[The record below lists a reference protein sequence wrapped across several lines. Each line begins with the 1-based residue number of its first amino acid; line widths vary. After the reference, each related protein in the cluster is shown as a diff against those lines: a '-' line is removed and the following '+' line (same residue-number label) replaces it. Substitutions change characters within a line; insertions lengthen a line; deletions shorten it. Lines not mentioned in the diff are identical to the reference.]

1 MIYQYDQA
9 LPLPTKD
16 LYDTQIMQMALAT
29 AKDMYDKGEKRIQ
42 DIYDKYGDFYSPIAS
57 DVDFVHNE
65 TVGKLQKAID
75 QMYANGEDPLRT
87 AEGRAKIAQ
96 LSRSIDTAAIAKRKE
111 AAENAKM
118 YKAAAQKL
126 KAEGL
131 YSEDLERYMLGGKT
145 LEEWDTERDG
155 LFTAT
160 SPTKYKTMDDI
171 IEPMVKHLEPIYDE
185 ALTKAM
191 KDGKNHYTVS
201 EDRIR
206 DVIDDNL
213 PDLIMN
219 KTVGGYYYQQALKQ
233 TGDPNKAIELL
244 KDWYVDRAKD
254 HVRHKEEVDP
264 YALDD
269 YKTANQIKADNA
281 RTANDMRE
289 ASHAAALKYDY
300 ETRGLLDVNR
310 DGVISDQER
319 KDYEK
324 LVAAERQNAISQ
336 YGGNGGNNTIP
347 DVGSATALA
356 TQQQIDYNNQKQSY
370 VENERKQINA
380 NLKNAYNKLSDSE
393 KRNADLYNY
402 YYKKYKKD
410 NDKNAKENIDK
421 LNRKNNPEFLK
432 WKNAYMS
439 SQKSDQEIW
448 TEYSTTQGLAEY
460 KKQTSEELYDRSR
473 KIWNETYRVTSLTSD
488 QYKDIN
494 KLLNYN
500 VDEDGNVTG
509 TMDKDRHVAPIHMAA
524 VTGWRGYRFASIPKK
539 VDRIIK
545 GKQFKVDETSV
556 KTREYGSG
564 QIKGSTNNIIYDEVI
579 FDSPEVVSEL
589 NKIPL
594 GELKKF
600 GIEKT
605 ENGYRIPITTAKPHG
620 FGWAS
625 TDTVSDER
633 VGGQSEASKKSS
645 TRQAQQ
651 LTSIIKEK

>member
-1 MIYQYDQA
+1 
-9 LPLPTKD
+9 
-16 LYDTQIMQMALAT
+16 
-29 AKDMYDKGEKRIQ
+29 
-42 DIYDKYGDFYSPIAS
+42 
-57 DVDFVHNE
+57 
-65 TVGKLQKAID
+65 
-75 QMYANGEDPLRT
+75 MYANGEDPLRT

-171 IEPMVKHLEPIYDE
+171 IEPMVNHLEPIYDE

-264 YALDD
+264 YSLDD

-281 RTANDMRE
+281 RTANDMRA

-300 ETRGLLDVNR
+300 ETRGLLDANR

-319 KDYEK
+319 KDYEN

-356 TQQQIDYNNQKQSY
+356 TQQQIDYNNQK
-370 VENERKQINA
+370 
-380 NLKNAYNKLSDSE
+380 
-393 KRNADLYNY
+393 
-402 YYKKYKKD
+402 
-410 NDKNAKENIDK
+410 
-421 LNRKNNPEFLK
+421 
-432 WKNAYMS
+432 
-439 SQKSDQEIW
+439 
-448 TEYSTTQGLAEY
+448 
-460 KKQTSEELYDRSR
+460 
-473 KIWNETYRVTSLTSD
+473 
-488 QYKDIN
+488 
-494 KLLNYN
+494 
-500 VDEDGNVTG
+500 
-509 TMDKDRHVAPIHMAA
+509 
-524 VTGWRGYRFASIPKK
+524 
-539 VDRIIK
+539 
-545 GKQFKVDETSV
+545 
-556 KTREYGSG
+556 
-564 QIKGSTNNIIYDEVI
+564 
-579 FDSPEVVSEL
+579 
-589 NKIPL
+589 
-594 GELKKF
+594 
-600 GIEKT
+600 
-605 ENGYRIPITTAKPHG
+605 
-620 FGWAS
+620 
-625 TDTVSDER
+625 
-633 VGGQSEASKKSS
+633 
-645 TRQAQQ
+645 
-651 LTSIIKEK
+651 